1 MGKISDLEPKKVF
14 EFFEKLCSIPHGSF
28 NIDKISDYLV
38 GFASERGLK
47 VIQDEAKNVIIF
59 KDATPGYEKEE
70 PVILQGHMDMVAVK
84 KPDCDIDLE
93 KDGLRVTH
101 DDEYVYAEGTSLG
114 GDDGIAVA
122 YCLALLD
129 SDDIPHPA
137 LEVVITVNEE
147 VGMDGAKALD
157 CTPLKARRMI
167 NIDSE
172 SEDAFCVSCAGGA
185 RIDCR
190 IPVIWSH
197 NKGVPYMIVVGGL
210 VGGHSGEE
218 INKEHGN
225 SNVLMGRLLYK
236 LVKNCDISLC
246 KLEGGL
252 ADNAIPRETVANVL
266 IKSSDIE
273 KMEEIVAD
281 FGEEIRNELGDKDP
295 DVTVTCG
302 IVSGDMEYERSV
314 GRESLRTAL
323 SYMNIMPNGVIS
335 YSAEFKGLPETSL
348 NMGILKLDDCLC
360 PEFSVRSSVGSAKD
374 NLLTR
379 LSAIT
384 EASGGSVT
392 VRGEYPGWQY
402 RKESPLRDKM
412 VRIYKEV
419 FGHDVKVE
427 VIHAGLE
434 CGVISSKIDDF
445 DCVSIGPNMLNIHT
459 TEEHLDIA
467 STKRMWEFLLK
478 VLQEKD

>member
-1 MGKISDLEPKKVF
+1 MSGISHLEPKAVF
-14 EFFEKLCSIPHGSF
+14 TFFEKLCSIPHGSY
-28 NIDKISDYLV
+28 NIDKISDYLKN
-38 GFASERGLK
+38 FAEERGLR
-47 VIQDEAKNVIIF
+47 VIQDEAKNIIIF
-59 KDATPGYEKEE
+59 KDATPGYENEE

-93 KDGLRVTH
+93 KDGLRVTC
-101 DDEYVYAEGTSLG
+101 DDKYVFAEGTSLG

-122 YCLALLD
+122 YCLAILD
-129 SDDIPHPA
+129 SKDIPHPA

-157 CTPLKARRMI
+157 CSPLKGKRMI
-167 NIDSE
+167 NVDSE
-172 SEDAFCVSCAGGA
+172 TEDAFCVSCAGGA

-197 NKGVPYMIVVGGL
+197 NEGVAYEVKVAGL

-225 SNVLMGRLLYK
+225 SNVLMGRLLYE
-236 LVKNCDISLC
+236 LVSKCDMALC

-252 ADNAIPRETVANVL
+252 ADNAIPRETDALVL
-266 IKSSDIE
+266 VNAADCARF
-273 KMEEIVAD
+273 EETVKEFD
-281 FGEEIRNELGDKDP
+281 KEIRNELGDRDP
-295 DVTVTCG
+295 GVKVTCEKTTDSH
-302 IVSGDMEYERSV
+302 INERSV
-314 GRESLRTAL
+314 GRESLRKAL
-323 SYMNIMPNGVIS
+323 SYMIIMPNGVIS
-335 YSAEFKGLPETSL
+335 FSREFAGLPETSL
-348 NMGILKLDDCLC
+348 NMGILKLEDCLC
-360 PEFSVRSSVGSAKD
+360 PEFSVRSSVASAK
-374 NLLTR
+374 NALLTR

-392 VRGEYPGWQY
+392 IRGEYPGWQY

-419 FGHDVKVE
+419 FGKEVKVE

-434 CGVISSKIDDF
+434 CGVISSKINDF

-459 TEEHLDIA
+459 TEEHLDIESA
-467 STKRMWEFLLK
+467 ARMWQFLLE
-478 VLQEKD
+478 VLKQK